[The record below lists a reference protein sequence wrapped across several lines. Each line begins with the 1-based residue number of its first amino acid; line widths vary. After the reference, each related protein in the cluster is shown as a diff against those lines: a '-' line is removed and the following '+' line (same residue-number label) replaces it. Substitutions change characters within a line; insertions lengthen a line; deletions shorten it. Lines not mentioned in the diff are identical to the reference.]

1 MIYLFHYSSGS
12 QGDTQL
18 LAHIELYLP
27 VWLDLDKLPQ
37 VVRDDLLED
46 GAALPGVRVNG
57 PHPSVL
63 KKK

>member
-12 QGDTQL
+12 QGDAQL
-18 LAHIELYLP
+18 LAHVELYLP

-37 VVRDDLLED
+37 VVGDDLLQD
-46 GAALPGVRVNG
+46 SAALPGVRLNG
-57 PHPSVL
+57 PHSSVL

>member
-18 LAHIELYLP
+18 LAHVELYLP
-27 VWLDLDKLPQ
+27 VWLDLDKVPQ

-46 GAALPGVRVNG
+46 GAALPVWVRV
-57 PHPSVL
+57 
-63 KKK
+63 